1 MLTFFY
7 DIYNSYTK
15 MKNIDGY
22 YTQNIS
28 QTPHFG
34 EDTLTHTFDENIKIY
49 LDSGKGESL
58 YAISYV

>member
-1 MLTFFY
+1 
-7 DIYNSYTK
+7 

-34 EDTLTHTFDENIKIY
+34 EDTLTHTFGENIKIY

>member
-1 MLTFFY
+1 ME
-7 DIYNSYTK
+7 

-22 YTQNIS
+22 FTQNTS

-34 EDTLTHTFDENIKIY
+34 EDTISHTFGKNIKIY
-49 LDSGKGESL
+49 LDSSKGESL